1 MLPLN
6 KPQIT
11 RREALEKYLPER
23 SIDECLLLGV
33 RGYYLNTMG
42 ERNKNDRAIYDD
54 AIFIISP
61 SIFLSYNA
69 NTDPSRYG
77 INAKINKGMAVLQ
90 AGEYLYQIG
99 KHGIN
104 RERQTNGRVKA
115 YTALVQKSP
124 VNVLR
129 DGKNSIES
137 GMFAINIHRGG
148 NTTTSSEG
156 CQTILPVQWDEFI
169 SIVQGEM
176 KRLKQ
181 KDIKYILVE
190 ENEKRK

>member
-6 KPQIT
+6 KPLIT
-11 RREALEKYLPER
+11 RHEALEKYLPKR

-77 INAKINKGMAVLQ
+77 INTKINKGMAVLQ

-104 RERQTNGRVKA
+104 RERATNGRVKA

-124 VNVLR
+124 VKIKR
-129 DGKNSIES
+129 DGKNDIEEGFFGINMHRAS
-137 GMFAINIHRGG
+137 MFS
-148 NTTTSSEG
+148 TSSEG
-156 CQTILPVQWDEFI
+156 CQTIHPVQWDEFI

-190 ENEKRK
+190 ENDKRK